1 MRYSNGTR
9 EDATLNA
16 GNFRPMFEKFLDALR
31 VIEHDPDFVAFRRML
46 FRVGKYGSAS

>member
-9 EDATLNA
+9 EDATL
-16 GNFRPMFEKFLDALR
+16 NFRPMFEKFLDALR